1 VDDLPYREFQGNS
14 WTWKGY
20 GGRSIM
26 SKEILNLV
34 ALFFVG
40 SLVVLAVTHAKGFS
54 TAAGT
59 LFTGVNNLGTTL
71 TGQRIKAGE

>member
-1 VDDLPYREFQGNS
+1 
-14 WTWKGY
+14 
-20 GGRSIM
+20 M

-59 LFTGVNNLGTTL
+59 VFTGVNNLGTTL
-71 TGQRIKAGE
+71 TGQRIKAGEK

>member
-1 VDDLPYREFQGNS
+1 MTKD
-14 WTWKGY
+14 
-20 GGRSIM
+20 IM
-26 SKEILNLV
+26 NLIMV
-34 ALFFVG
+34 FFIG

-59 LFTGVNNLGTTL
+59 VFTGVNNLGTTL